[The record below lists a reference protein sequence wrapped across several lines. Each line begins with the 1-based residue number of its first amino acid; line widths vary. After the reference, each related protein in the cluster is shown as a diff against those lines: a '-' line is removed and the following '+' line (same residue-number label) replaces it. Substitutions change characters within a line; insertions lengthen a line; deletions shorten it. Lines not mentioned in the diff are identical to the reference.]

1 MSRVAVVLPAAGA
14 GTRMGGVH
22 KPLLE
27 LSGVPVLAHCLRP
40 FLERSDVEWVVI
52 PLPAAL
58 HRRPPAWLLGDARVR
73 TVAGGADRSDSV
85 RRALAAVPR
94 EADVIL
100 VHDAARPLVSAPVIG
115 RCIAA
120 AAGGRSVLAAV
131 PVTDTIQQVDD
142 DGIVIGTPDRA
153 LLRAAQTPQA
163 FPAGV
168 LREAHDRAAADG
180 VSATDDAGL
189 VVRYGGIV
197 HVVHGDVENLKV
209 TTQLDML
216 LAAAILSTRT

>member
-1 MSRVAVVLPAAGA
+1 
-14 GTRMGGVH
+14 
-22 KPLLE
+22 
-27 LSGVPVLAHCLRP
+27 
-40 FLERSDVEWVVI
+40 
-52 PLPAAL
+52 
-58 HRRPPAWLLGDARVR
+58 
-73 TVAGGADRSDSV
+73 
-85 RRALAAVPR
+85 VPR
-94 EADVIL
+94 QADVIL

-120 AAGGRSVLAAV
+120 AAAGRSALAAV

-142 DGIVIGTPDRA
+142 DGVVVRTPDRA

-189 VVRYGGIV
+189 VARYGGIV
-197 HVVHGDVENLKV
+197 HVVDGEVENLKV

-216 LAAAILSTRT
+216 LAAAILSSRT